1 MTSLAIAPCSQGCN
15 THASYMLQSGMPFSD
30 ASSGRG
36 KSSLE
41 TGLQAVSL
49 SPYCTGL
56 AAQQSQRQDCPPLHG
71 YAIVPSAFRLQ
82 VSPSTSGIF
91 LEMPPDYIG
100 DTSVRHMAHMRFCTR
115 YTCLASLRQGSSRQA
130 PLMSS
135 VALEDDVFLSAML
148 LVLYLPY
155 SRVYVS
161 ISVTLHDGLGFLDH
175 RHPCSIGWSL
185 LASST
190 CQQEPAWGS
199 TVPKSRLSL
208 C

>member
-30 ASSGRG
+30 ASCGRG

-100 DTSVRHMAHMRFCTR
+100 NTSVRHMAHMRFCMR
-115 YTCLASLRQGSSRQA
+115 YTCCSSLRQGSLFQLSLAGSSGDSRLPFGAFVCAIRLA
-130 PLMSS
+130 PL
-135 VALEDDVFLSAML
+135 
-148 LVLYLPY
+148 P
-155 SRVYVS
+155 S
-161 ISVTLHDGLGFLDH
+161 ISSCLRQPIQQLSCWRLLL
-175 RHPCSIGWSL
+175 RQSCSQVHWL
-185 LASST
+185 EPT
-190 CQQEPAWGS
+190 CPIDQEQE
-199 TVPKSRLSL
+199 LS
-208 C
+208 